1 MAIRMTLP
9 AGPITAFRASTIVG
23 IQGPAGP
30 QGPAGGGASVTWA
43 NDLSSSTNTNQYVS
57 GISGILGTGGAI
69 TIGDGVHNTVLAGA
83 ASAQSL
89 APQLTLAASNGWAG
103 NSGGGGTL
111 FVDGGFGGSA
121 AAGNNTGGNG
131 GDAVVTG
138 GYGGASTGTAANSNG
153 GKLRLLGGSPGTG
166 GSGAAGLYGDV
177 LIGSNAAYKAFA
189 TDNAAGPGFGIGMF
203 PGTDPTITRGAGVPA
218 ATQTNGSLWLRTDGT
233 SGANALYAR
242 EGGAWYAVGGTS
254 TVSADLTYEG
264 QSIQLAAA
272 GSGNGTFVWPASVAT
287 ATLTQN
293 SPASDLTPGNFAIN
307 AAAAY
312 AGASTHLTGGNIT
325 LTSGSGASSN
335 GTPGNVIVNAPS
347 PTGSGQYGGLV
358 VQSGGTTGIWIGHYT
373 AGGSFW
379 QINFGANARSP
390 SSTNF
395 SFLQDDAGQD
405 TQLNGVNSVRIRV
418 NAAIDQIDCNLY
430 GIQLFGN
437 NTYALGGG
445 SNMLGITQTS
455 TVPTSAPT
463 SGGILW
469 MNTGSPGSLGLF
481 ATGVQFHRLAG
492 AVTLSQDTPTT
503 DVATTGLT
511 VKAQS
516 AYGSASTNVN
526 GASTTLAGGNST
538 NGTLGAAI
546 LLGGATNSGS
556 VAGTI
561 GVPTSQTWAWTSTT
575 ISTTTGTV
583 TLSSSQYNTPLIRIN
598 ATLTGNLNVTF
609 PNQAGYWIV
618 DTNSLVLSGHT
629 FTLQSGTA
637 TFSASFGK
645 VYTVISYGG
654 NTLVVSAG

>member
-1 MAIRMTLP
+1 MTLP

-57 GISGILGTGGAI
+57 GISGILGTGGTI
-69 TIGDGVHNTVLAGA
+69 TIGDGVHNTTLAGV

-103 NSGGGGTL
+103 NSGIGATL
-111 FVDGGFGGSA
+111 FVEGGFGGSA
-121 AAGNNTGGNG
+121 AAGSNTGGNG
-131 GDAVVTG
+131 GDAVITG
-138 GYGGASTGTAANSNG
+138 GYGGTSTGTAANSNG
-153 GKLRLLGGSPGTG
+153 GRLRLLGGDPGTG

-177 LIGSNAAYKAFA
+177 FLGSNAAFKAFA
-189 TDNAAGPGFGIGMF
+189 TDNAAGPGFGIGTT
-203 PGTDPTITRGAGVPA
+203 PGFDPTITRGTGVPA
-218 ATQTNGSLWLRTDGT
+218 ATQTNGSLFLRTDGS

-264 QSIQLAAA
+264 QFIQLAAA
-272 GSGNGTFVWPASVAT
+272 GSGNGTFVWPASAAT

-335 GTPGNVIVNAPS
+335 GTPGNVVVNMPA
-347 PTGSGQYGGLV
+347 PTGSGNEGHLQLQRAGSPFIDFGAPNTFGSAYAAIWFKQASPTISNYNFLGDGTNCYL
-358 VQSGGTTGIWIGHYT
+358 QAASGGFVTLAIAANGGTFAVNGSQAQFFLGNLF
-373 AGGSFW
+373 ASNGGS
-379 QINFGANARSP
+379 
-390 SSTNF
+390 
-395 SFLQDDAGQD
+395 
-405 TQLNGVNSVRIRV
+405 
-418 NAAIDQIDCNLY
+418 
-430 GIQLFGN
+430 GIIA
-437 NTYALGGG
+437 TA
-445 SNMLGITQTS
+445 QTS
-455 TVPTSAPT
+455 SLPTSVST
-463 SGGILW
+463 SSVQW
-469 MNTGSPGSLGLF
+469 WANTGSPGSLGLF
-481 ATGVQFHRLAG
+481 ATGVQFHNLAG
-492 AVTLSQDTPTT
+492 AVKVSQDTPIA
-503 DVATTGLT
+503 DNATTGLT

-516 AYGSASTNVN
+516 AYASASTNVN
-526 GASTTLAGGNST
+526 GAATTLAGGNST